1 MDCRRTGVV
10 ASVGQQGGLD
20 QVVAVKVVG
29 VIPMGDLCGR
39 QD

>member
-20 QVVAVKVVG
+20 QVVAVEVVG